1 MLLKEYNEEF
11 HISCEK
17 KISYEDGYEDGVK
30 QEKAQADQARHEAE
44 EARREADEARRK
56 ADEADQKADE
66 ACREAGRANQKIEI
80 LTRKLRGSS
89 EEEIAAALHLPAE
102 TVRECI
108 RAALGDDMI
117 CGKYSEKKDA
127 L

>member
-44 EARREADEARRK
+44 EARR
-56 ADEADQKADE
+56 KADE